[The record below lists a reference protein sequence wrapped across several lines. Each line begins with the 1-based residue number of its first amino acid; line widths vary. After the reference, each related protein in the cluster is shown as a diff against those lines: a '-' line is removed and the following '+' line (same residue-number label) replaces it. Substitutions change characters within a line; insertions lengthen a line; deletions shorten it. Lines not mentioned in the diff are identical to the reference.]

1 MLSPGS
7 TRRMAMRQST
17 RRSRV
22 YGRGGEAVAKDGF
35 WRAPEEGEGEHEDR
49 RGGEAGVDLMGRDE
63 AGAPYSTYMDARDS
77 GAVMTSYK
85 QDIALPISVSAVEIL
100 GSTFFMEDDQA
111 VQYVVPMGGLE
122 TGSQRA
128 RCNGAVLP
136 KLLV

>member
-1 MLSPGS
+1 
-7 TRRMAMRQST
+7 
-17 RRSRV
+17 
-22 YGRGGEAVAKDGF
+22 
-35 WRAPEEGEGEHEDR
+35 
-49 RGGEAGVDLMGRDE
+49 
-63 AGAPYSTYMDARDS
+63 
-77 GAVMTSYK
+77 MTSYK